1 MQKIDFGGG
10 VIKSIGGAPRQTREL
25 IDPNDV
31 IEAVKVTFTI
41 VEAFKVLIVT
51 IKRLFKK

>member
-1 MQKIDFGGG
+1 MQKIDFGAG
-10 VIKSIGGAPRQTREL
+10 VIKTIGGAPQTREL

-41 VEAFKVLIVT
+41 VEAFKILIVT